1 MERKKF
7 SKEFNA
13 KVAIEASK
21 RQRTANQL
29 AKEFDLHPALG
40 YRVKYLGLSKP
51 EMYCTDS

>member
-1 MERKKF
+1 MERKKL

-29 AKEFDLHPALG
+29 AKEFDLHPALN
-40 YRVKYLGLSKP
+40 
-51 EMYCTDS
+51 

>member
-29 AKEFDLHPALG
+29 AKEFDLHPALN
-40 YRVKYLGLSKP
+40 
-51 EMYCTDS
+51 